1 MRLTKRLTS
10 ILALMLTLSMVLT
23 GCQVPEG
30 VEIPSG
36 VSIPSDIT
44 EEELAELL
52 PSLEQELAS
61 EEASGEETIEDVLV
75 EPVPEQDMHEPE
87 AVTPEAV
94 ITEEEITTV
103 SKVTLPSGRDWVHKI
118 LNVEEYRKAY
128 KDLQAVYGDD
138 WDGYVDHYLTHGLY
152 EGRDEGK
159 LFDPWA
165 YAEAYPDVKEA
176 FGDDVNAIIAHYV
189 NHGINE
195 GKTAGTAAG
204 YVDMADKTS
213 REYMMS
219 HDVIVRGP
227 STRMEALI
235 SHADM
240 ALKYGRNLEGARY
253 PKLFVDG
260 LNVDTLEP
268 AIWSRGSSNEFV
280 VTNFLGQANL
290 LKMLDGLTMMTGE
303 EKYRDAAYEQ
313 IRERFMD
320 PTLHDKHGLVYGTVH
335 NLIDL
340 MSEKKSLAYHETKDG
355 QIPLELF
362 WEADPEGCKRFIEGY
377 WIAHIYDWS
386 ALTMNRHGYWDKDV
400 DGATIWDTPYTNPDP
415 YVASN
420 EVPFLCTGND
430 MMEMMYFLTE
440 KTGDPKYQVWGERML
455 DKYIGIMNLE
465 TGLIG
470 PQYGNNIDGG
480 GYIGDRFLHSFLGAD
495 FVMDNGFD
503 FKTATM
509 EDFRIAGQNAFVRR
523 DTTKSSMGY
532 GPQDYVEMYRWSGDE
547 KVYDFIK
554 LNMKGFVDYVYNQEK
569 HIYNT
574 PMMND
579 GTDVNEGDGG
589 KKLVATKG
597 GYYIAEGKSFAEQEG
612 VWVGVM
618 LGAIESYNILKPE
631 DADLKQRLW
640 EAIRTFCRFEGL
652 GDLGTSLGENVDVN
666 LNTTASSAEMALTAV
681 MLYKYS
687 GNEQYYNLALRI
699 GDNIVKS
706 GYNPEIGMFISSSKA
721 PYLKFDTTHMYAVF
735 CVEAMARGFVD
746 EINFD
751 LSHNGIDWIVEGQGQ
766 TPETTHLYGRS
777 KVKVKKA
784 GFEAE
789 TETVVVDMDPKV
801 NFNDLEGVEEA
812 HAIRQM
818 ASLGVVTGEPDGA
831 YQPAAHVTRGEFAG
845 MVARLFGYEHDANVT
860 LPYADVTTGN
870 ANYEDICAV
879 YAAGVIDENFASTNF
894 EPEKIITREEAA
906 SMVVLALEAVDPS
919 QDNYYIVDAL
929 YRITDKD
936 QIAGWA
942 LPYADVC
949 TNYRL
954 MVDIDDETFDP
965 KTDVTK
971 AMAAD
976 ILAEVA
982 RYVELKVQ
990 KLNLE
995 FTPYDA
1001 DNQKI
1006 TWESADCSVV
1016 EVDAMGR
1023 LYPVGTGT
1031 AKIVA
1036 EIDGIYSYI
1045 DVIVSEKSDWMIK
1058 DITING
1064 ALLDGFNASILE
1076 YEINLDKGVTQVP
1089 TITANSYSGAPVQ
1102 VTLPAALPGAATLK
1116 VEGCEVEYTIQI
1128 DNDYIEYI
1136 VNDNFNHKLN
1146 TLLDNLGDEKF
1157 SWFINGTSREGY
1169 LNEWKVVPKNWVRP
1183 DYEGYGCIRFPYRHE
1198 KYLKANAYL
1207 YLAKETKIPA
1217 GEEADDKIAIVEMEL
1232 AVKNMKEK
1240 DNGFEVVL
1248 TRLPASDL
1256 YHNIASFLITP
1267 DNTIIRRINS
1277 SSLNVGTRRKMPDG
1291 EFVHLVVAMDMKNK
1305 TFNYYING
1313 ELLEKDVPFFHE
1325 NAPDFG
1331 CIRYTTMREEHE
1343 SNAEMFMDN
1352 LKVYKLT
1359 RAAYTEMMSQEV
1371 VPDATP
1377 EPEWISNPI
1386 DENFDK
1392 YPDGTTHSSM
1402 VTDYYGSVVNSY
1414 MWDYQKVVPKTEIDP
1429 TAAATDKVFMVQT
1442 NPECPMDGNLRFTLD
1457 TSVAHVLGDGA
1468 VDENVVM
1475 EFDFAVSGTSS
1486 NYKGFVL
1493 AMAQHYPT
1501 GTRSINKFVIN
1512 DKEVYRFIDST
1523 NTTDGTLRT
1532 AVTKGEFN
1540 HMKIVVNKKTK
1551 TTSYYINGVM
1561 IEKACAP
1568 VLANVPDF
1576 GTVLIGPMQDN
1587 TRDLDAKLYLDN
1599 LKVYTAPVSEEP
1611 TPRPTNVP
1619 VPTATPAPTATPH
1632 PYPIDQTFDEW
1643 PENGLFRNRFDD
1655 HYSTSGSGY
1664 SKVVKRNLV
1673 DASATATDMMVE
1685 FTPQSDKDTAY
1696 RFNLDIAKSFVLGDK
1711 AFGSRYVAVE
1721 MELAI
1726 AGADERTQ
1734 GYVIQLARHLSGG
1747 YHSVATLHIT
1757 DTQIA
1762 ARSDSSNNDSRTIRP
1777 YTKGQFGKVMVIV
1790 DKQTKKFNFYW
1801 NNELVIADKAPL
1813 FATTPELGT
1822 ICFSVLKGDE
1832 GIDSKLYVDNVKM
1845 YELDAI
1851 PGMPTADPNAPTA
1864 TPAPTAAPTSAP
1876 EATVAPAATAA
1887 PTAEPTAAPTYTPV
1901 IVDMDF
1907 DAYEAGTQIGSI
1919 SGDFWIGKW
1928 GISFNH
1934 NKGQVVAKKDALDA
1948 TAASTDMVYEV
1959 RPATSADTYKY
1970 NSTAYININEEKWYP
1985 LGETVT
1991 DEKYL
1996 VVEMDMALNGGGTQT
2011 HPTGYAIRIGG
2022 DGNYGLTNFKL
2033 YADHLGRHLDSSTV
2047 TSLRADSKNAYT
2059 KGTVGHLK
2067 WVLDRETKKYSY
2079 FWNGQLVESNITAQ
2093 FSGAHQTPAVKYL
2106 FIQALTVTLEEGV
2119 ESFDEAFYLDNIEVY
2134 VTNESPLA
2142 TPAPTVAPE
2151 ATAAPTTAPVATEA
2165 PTEAPATPAPTV
2177 APTEAPVAEPYAI
2190 NTSFD
2195 EFEIGKLAHK
2205 LSGDGWASDWNLSF
2219 HHDRGVVVA
2228 KNAVFAGA
2236 AANDHCVELG
2246 VCTSVDEKFY
2256 NLPYFIRI
2264 NDDKQLPLG
2273 SPVDSQK
2280 YVVAEFDMAIV
2291 GADAKTEGYEIRF
2304 GGIDNFSIA
2313 QFRLYDDGLYRNIDS
2328 SLRQKKADYTK
2339 GQFVHMKLVIDRA
2352 TKKYTYYLNGQL
2364 VESNVAALF
2373 GGENHTPALK
2383 NLRFTSLKETLG
2395 EGVESLDTR
2404 FYLDNVKIYSTDAEP
2419 TS

>member
-1 MRLTKRLTS
+1 MGRTKRTTS
-10 ILALMLTLSMVLT
+10 VISLLLVLAMVLT

-36 VSIPSDIT
+36 VSIPSDLT
-44 EEELAELL
+44 EEEIAELL
-52 PSLEQELAS
+52 PSLEQELEEGETDATDS
-61 EEASGEETIEDVLV
+61 EASGDDSTVSEEILEGL
-75 EPVPEQDMHEPE
+75 EAEEDMHDPE
-87 AVTPEAV
+87 IVADDNAVENA
-94 ITEEEITTV
+94 TV
-103 SKVTLPSGRDWVHKI
+103 QLAPGREWVHKI
-118 LNVEEYRKAY
+118 LNVEEYVKAY
-128 KDLQAVYGDD
+128 PDLQAVYGEN
-138 WDGYVDHYLTHGLY
+138 WDGYVDHYLTTGLY

-159 LFDPWA
+159 LFDPWK
-165 YAEAYPDVKEA
+165 YAEAYPDVKA
-176 FGDDVNAIIAHYV
+176 AYGDDANAIIQHYV

-240 ALKYGRNLEGARY
+240 ALKYGRNIEGARY
-253 PKLFVDG
+253 PKLFADG
-260 LNVDTLEP
+260 LNVYTLEP
-268 AIWSRGSSNEFV
+268 STWSKGSTDEYV
-280 VTNFLGQANL
+280 VTNFLGQANF

-303 EKYRDAAYEQ
+303 EKYREAAYEQ
-313 IRERFMD
+313 FTARYED
-320 PTLHDKHGLVYGTVH
+320 PTLHDKHGLIYGTVH

-355 QIPLELF
+355 QIPLEF
-362 WEADPEGCKRFIEGY
+362 MWEADPEACKKFIEGY
-377 WIAHIYDWS
+377 WISHIYDWS
-386 ALTMNRHGYWDKDV
+386 SLTMNRHGLWDKDV

-415 YVASN
+415 YVKES
-420 EVPFLCTGND
+420 EVSFLCTGND

-440 KTGDPKYQVWGERML
+440 KTGDPKYQAWGERML
-455 DKYIGIMNLE
+455 DKYIGVMNLE

-470 PQYGNNIDGG
+470 PQYGLHSSETYPDE
-480 GYIGDRFLHSFLGAD
+480 RFLVSFIGAD
-495 FVMDNGFD
+495 FVMNNGFD
-503 FKTATM
+503 FKTATL
-509 EDFRIAGQNAFVRR
+509 DDYKIAGSNAFVRR

-554 LNMKGFVDYVYNQEK
+554 ANMKGFVDYVYNQEK

-589 KKLVATKG
+589 KVLVATRG
-597 GYYIAEGKSFAEQEG
+597 GYYINEGKSFAEHES

-631 DADLKQRLW
+631 DADLKARLW
-640 EAIRTFCRFEGL
+640 EAIRTFCRFEDL
-652 GDLGTSLGENVDVN
+652 GDIGTALGENVNVN
-666 LNTTASSAEMALTAV
+666 LYSTNTTAELTLAAI

-687 GNEQYYNLALRI
+687 GNEQYYNLALRL
-699 GDNIVKS
+699 GDNLVKKF
-706 GYNPEIGMFISSSKA
+706 YNPQTGLFFSSSNA
-721 PYLKFDTTHMYAVF
+721 PYIKFDTTYMYAVF
-735 CVEAMARGFVD
+735 CVEAMSRGFVN
-746 EINFD
+746 EINLD
-751 LSHNGIDWIVEGQGQ
+751 LSHNGIDWIVVGQGQ
-766 TPETTHLYGRS
+766 TPESTHLYGRA

-784 GFEAE
+784 GFASDS
-789 TETVVVDMDPKV
+789 ETVVVDIDPKV
-801 NFNDLEGVEEA
+801 NFSDLAGVEEA
-812 HAIRQM
+812 NAIRQM
-818 ASLGVVTGEPDGA
+818 ASIGVVTGEPDGA
-831 YQPAAHVTRGEFAG
+831 YEPDAHVTRAQFAD
-845 MVARLFGYEHDANVT
+845 MVAKLFGYAYDASVVLPYTDVTSTNEYYEAICTLYGLGIIDAN
-860 LPYADVTTGN
+860 LGATTFDPN
-870 ANYEDICAV
+870 
-879 YAAGVIDENFASTNF
+879 
-894 EPEKIITREEAA
+894 KIITREEAA
-906 SMVVLALEAVDPS
+906 SMVVLALEAVNPNE
-919 QDNYYIVDAL
+919 DNYYIVDAL

-936 QIAGWA
+936 QISGWA

-1089 TITANSYSGAPVQ
+1089 TITANSYSGVPVQ

-1207 YLAKETKIPA
+1207 YLTKDTKIPA

-1240 DNGFEVVL
+1240 DNGYEIVL
-1248 TRLPASDL
+1248 TRLPANDL
-1256 YHNIASFLITP
+1256 YHNVANFLITP
-1267 DNTIIRRINS
+1267 DNTIIRKMDS
-1277 SSLNVGTRRKMPDG
+1277 SNKNVATRRKMPDG
-1291 EFVHLVVAMDMKNK
+1291 EFIHFALAMDMKNK

-1313 ELLEKDVPFFHE
+1313 ELLEKDVPFYHN

-1331 CIRYTTMREEHE
+1331 CIRYTTTREEHE

-1359 RAAYTEMMSQEV
+1359 HEAFEEMFSQEV
-1371 VPDATP
+1371 VPAATP

-1414 MWDYQKVVPKTEIDP
+1414 MWEYQKVLPKTQIDP
-1429 TAAATDKVFMVQT
+1429 TADANDKVFMVQT
-1442 NPECPMDGNLRFTLD
+1442 NPECPMDGNLRFKFD
-1457 TSVAHVLGDGA
+1457 SSVAHVLGDAA
-1468 VDENVVM
+1468 VDENIVM
-1475 EFDFAVSGTSS
+1475 EFDFMVSGTSS
-1486 NYKGFVL
+1486 NYKGFVI

-1501 GTRSINKFVIN
+1501 GTKSVNKFVIN
-1512 DKEVYRFIDST
+1512 DKEVYRYLDST
-1523 NTTDGTLRT
+1523 HTSDGTLRT
-1532 AVTKGEFN
+1532 AVTKDEFN

-1568 VLANVPDF
+1568 VYSNVPDF

-1587 TRDLDAKLYLDN
+1587 TRDLDAKIYLDN
-1599 LKVYTAPVSEEP
+1599 LKVYTAPVTEEP

-1619 VPTATPAPTATPH
+1619 VPTQTPAPTATPH
-1632 PYPIDQTFDEW
+1632 PYPIDQTFDTW

-1664 SKVVKRNLV
+1664 SKIVKRSV
-1673 DASATATDMMVE
+1673 VEAGAPATDFVVE
-1685 FTPQSDKDTAY
+1685 FTPQTDKDTAY
-1696 RFNLDIAKSFVLGDK
+1696 RFNLNADKAFALGDK

-1721 MELAI
+1721 MEVAI
-1726 AGADERTQ
+1726 VGEDERTQ
-1734 GYVIQLARHLSGG
+1734 GYVIQLARLLSGG

-1762 ARSDSSNNDSRTIRP
+1762 ARIDSSRNDNRTIRP
-1777 YTKGQFGKVMVIV
+1777 YTKGEFGKVKVIV
-1790 DKQTKKFNFYW
+1790 DKQTKNFNFYW
-1801 NNELVIADKAPL
+1801 NDELVIAEKTPL
-1813 FATTPELGT
+1813 FATTPELGAVT
-1822 ICFSVLKGDE
+1822 FSVVKGDA
-1832 GIDSKLYVDNVKM
+1832 GVDSKLYVDNVKM

-1851 PGMPTADPNAPTA
+1851 PD
-1864 TPAPTAAPTSAP
+1864 APTSAP
-1876 EATVAPAATAA
+1876 AVPTVAPTQAPVSTAVPTTAPESTMAPGEPTEA
-1887 PTAEPTAAPTYTPV
+1887 PTAQPTEAPTQAPVYTPV
-1901 IVDMDF
+1901 IVDENF
-1907 DAYEAGTQIGSI
+1907 DSYELNTQAGSMFGEYWVGS
-1919 SGDFWIGKW
+1919 W
-1928 GISFNH
+1928 GISH
-1934 NKGQVVAKKDALDA
+1934 NYDKGKVVAKKDTLEA
-1948 TAASTDMVYEV
+1948 TAAGTDRLYEV
-1959 RPATSADTYKY
+1959 RPASTLDEKQY
-1970 NSTAYININEEKWYP
+1970 NSTMRFTLTEEKWYP

-1991 DEKYL
+1991 DEKYMVL
-1996 VVEMDMALNGGGTQT
+1996 EADIALNGGGSQT
-2011 HPTGYAIRIGG
+2011 NSAGYLFRIGG
-2022 DGNYGLTNFKL
+2022 DGNYALTNFRL
-2033 YADHLGRHLDSSTV
+2033 YADHLGRNISASVV
-2047 TSLRADSKNAYT
+2047 TELRDDNKNAYT
-2059 KGTVGHLK
+2059 KGEIAHLK
-2067 WVLDRETKKYSY
+2067 WVLDRETKRYSY
-2079 FWNGQLVESNITAQ
+2079 FWNGVLVESDITAQ
-2093 FSGAHQTPAVKYL
+2093 FDKATQTPAVKYL
-2106 FIQALTVTLEEGV
+2106 MIQAPTVTLETGV
-2119 ESFDEAFYLDNIEVY
+2119 TGFDEAFYIDNVKLY
-2134 VTNESPLA
+2134 VTNDDQMA
-2142 TPAPTVAPE
+2142 TPAPTTAPE
-2151 ATAAPTTAPVATEA
+2151 ATVAPTEVPVATEA
-2165 PTEAPATPAPTV
+2165 PTA
-2177 APTEAPVAEPYAI
+2177 APTEAPIANLYAI

-2195 EFEIGKLAHK
+2195 EFAVDTLAHTLTGDFWTCEWG
-2205 LSGDGWASDWNLSF
+2205 LSY
-2219 HHDRGVVVA
+2219 HHNRGKVVA
-2228 KNAVFAGA
+2228 KNSVFAGA
-2236 AANDHCVELG
+2236 AANDNCVEIG
-2246 VCTSVDEKFY
+2246 VSTSVDEKFY
-2256 NLPYFIRI
+2256 NLPYYIRI
-2264 NDDKQLPLG
+2264 NADQQLPLG
-2273 SPVDSQK
+2273 SAVDNQK
-2280 YVVAEFDMAIV
+2280 YVVVEFDMAIV
-2291 GADAKTEGYEIRF
+2291 GNDEKTEGYEIRF
-2304 GGIDNFSIA
+2304 GGEGNFSVA
-2313 QFRLYDDGLYRNIDS
+2313 QFRLYDNRLERSIDS
-2328 SLRQKKADYTK
+2328 STRVEKASYTK
-2339 GQFVHMKLVIDRA
+2339 GQFAHMKLVIDRA
-2352 TKKYTYYLNGQL
+2352 TKKYIYYWNGQL
-2364 VESNVAALF
+2364 VESDVTAMF
-2373 GGENHTPALK
+2373 PGEAHTPALK
-2383 NLRFTSLKETLG
+2383 NLRFTALKETLAD
-2395 EGVESLDTR
+2395 GVDNLDSK
-2404 FYLDNVKIYSTDAEP
+2404 FYLDNVKIYTAEGL
-2419 TS
+2419 